1 MVDKDIVLEKVKQI
15 QQCLKRIHEKT
26 TDDPTTLDSFETQ
39 DIFVLNLQRAVQSC
53 LDLATH
59 IVADEALGTPSELKE
74 NFILLEKEKILTHDL
89 SVKLQKMVGFRN
101 IAVHDYSALDV
112 EILKSILQ
120 NNLKDFEEFYTA
132 ILKRFSIVK

>member
-26 TDDPTTLDSFETQ
+26 TDNPATLDSFDIQ

-59 IVADEALGTPSELKE
+59 IVADGALGTPSELKE
-74 NFILLEKEKILTHDL
+74 NFILLEKEKVLTHDL

-120 NNLKDFEEFYTA
+120 NNLKDLEEFYTA

>member
-26 TDDPTTLDSFETQ
+26 TDDPITLDSFDIQ

-132 ILKRFSIVK
+132 ILKHFSIVK